1 MPGQCLNMKKN
12 RVGEFGSQKK
22 DFHQKS
28 IRLEDQKTEEPGSS
42 FIANLA
48 IMTPSTVP
56 AISDYLRGKEQRKLN
71 QRKNLLPL
79 GRTTGF
85 FFSGQ
90 SYLRPQ

>member
-1 MPGQCLNMKKN
+1 MKKN

-48 IMTPSTVP
+48 IMYARPVTAV
-56 AISDYLRGKEQRKLN
+56 SDYLRGKERRKLN

-79 GRTTGF
+79 ERLTGF

-90 SYLRPQ
+90 SYRQPQ